1 MQILFRKIKL
11 QVIYSSRYLKMVTI
25 MLTIN

>member
-11 QVIYSSRYLKMVTI
+11 LVIYSSRYLKMVTI
-25 MLTIN
+25 MLIIN